1 MNKVKTIT
9 INGTE
14 YKVKYTIR
22 ALFLFEQITGKAFSI
37 STLLDNYLFF
47 YCMILAN
54 NQDASL
60 EWDAFLNAL
69 DENPALFAEMNGL
82 VEQHQKD
89 EEIFNHGDDSD
100 GSEGKKKD

>member
-9 INGTE
+9 INGIE

-22 ALFLFEQITGKAFSI
+22 ALFLFEQITGKAFAI

-47 YCMILAN
+47 YCIILAN
-54 NQDASL
+54 NQDVSL

-89 EEIFNHGDDSD
+89 EEIFNQGDDS
-100 GSEGKKKD
+100 GEGEDKKKD